1 MISLFLDFQP
11 SSRNPSSCLMSKA
24 MFMLIYFPKLLSSSH
39 ALYLSMLLMLL
50 MHIFLSCRRN
60 WCSMSW
66 KLFCQQIIDTCH
78 AIMVSNLS
86 NKDIN
91 DSDALP
97 IDRVFDWIFK
107 NRQID
112 YQKPYLKFYLCKFLN
127 NTIISGHP

>member
-1 MISLFLDFQP
+1 
-11 SSRNPSSCLMSKA
+11 
-24 MFMLIYFPKLLSSSH
+24 
-39 ALYLSMLLMLL
+39 
-50 MHIFLSCRRN
+50 
-60 WCSMSW
+60 MSW
-66 KLFCQQIIDTCH
+66 KLFCQQIIDTCY

-112 YQKPYLKFYLCKFLN
+112 YQKPYLKFYSCKFLN
-127 NTIISGHP
+127 SSFP